1 MNITAEGLSD
11 SFFEAPIRGNNDNNS
26 AAEKERNEGGDDNS
40 EERKLLPF
48 SVINGQNMT
57 RDDFLVIRNA
67 GFAVDDD
74 N

>member
-1 MNITAEGLSD
+1 MTTILQPRRSGT
-11 SFFEAPIRGNNDNNS
+11 
-26 AAEKERNEGGDDNS
+26 KGGDDNS